1 MHFLHFYKFLLP
13 CNYAIFAGLKPD
25 LKCRPSI
32 FCKTRYFNNPHF
44 YNATSAIWVYE
55 GTAHFISTIFLF
67 GAFLTFWAFFSHAPG
82 PVLRTVLTPDLKS
95 GIPQA
100 VDIPAPV
107 KAIKWLLLRISYAIV
122 LTF

>member
-1 MHFLHFYKFLLP
+1 MHFLHFSKHLLP
-13 CNYAIFAGLKPD
+13 CNYANFAGLKPD
-25 LKCRPSI
+25 LTWRPSV
-32 FCKTRYFNNPHF
+32 FCETRYFNNPHF
-44 YNATSAIWVYE
+44 YNATSVIWVNE
-55 GTAHFISTIFLF
+55 GTAAFISTMFLLF
-67 GAFLTFWAFFSHAPG
+67 VSLTLWAFFSHAPG
-82 PVLRTVLTPDLKS
+82 PVLRTVSTPDLKS